1 MSCLPLLRQEAPCAR
16 CLARD
21 NTGISIAARIAM
33 MAMTT
38 SSSISVKAR
47 RDIGLMVIQIGQQF
61 KARVHQGVA
70 IPFSSNG
77 ATRRAVTVPVNL
89 VPDVREEPSNRA

>member
-1 MSCLPLLRQEAPCAR
+1 
-16 CLARD
+16 
-21 NTGISIAARIAM
+21 
-33 MAMTT
+33 
-38 SSSISVKAR
+38 
-47 RDIGLMVIQIGQQF
+47 MVIQIGQQF